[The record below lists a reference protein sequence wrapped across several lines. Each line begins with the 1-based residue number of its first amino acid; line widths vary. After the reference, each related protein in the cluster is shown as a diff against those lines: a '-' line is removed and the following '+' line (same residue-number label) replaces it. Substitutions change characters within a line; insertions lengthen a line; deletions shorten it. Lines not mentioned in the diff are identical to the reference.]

1 MSFREKHKQ
10 TAAPKSLERCLLFQ
24 SILLHLHVGELFNI
38 SISWGLMG
46 LMSFLDNKPH

>member
-24 SILLHLHVGELFNI
+24 SILLHVVELFNI